1 MRMNNRLPSA
11 VTMATRMPVLVTL
24 TLLTA
29 ACCVGAVASCTDV
42 NGGAI
47 DLSWT
52 VRTTVGAT
60 VTCETAQIQ
69 EIRLW
74 WQGTAPGSVA
84 NSEAWPCSQV
94 HGVTGFSVDSGP
106 TLLWVEPDCTPGMV
120 AAAQTYETPA
130 PVERDV
136 VTDQV
141 VSLNDVVIQV
151 QIFDSCGPGPD
162 ACVCR

>member
-1 MRMNNRLPSA
+1 
-11 VTMATRMPVLVTL
+11 MATRVPSTSFLI
-24 TLLTA
+24 A
-29 ACCVGAVASCTDV
+29 AALCVGAVASCTDV
-42 NGGAI
+42 SGGAI

-84 NSEAWPCSQV
+84 SSQAWPCPDV
-94 HGVTGFSVDSGP
+94 HGVTGFSVAPGT

-120 AAAQTYETPA
+120 AAAPTFETPA
-130 PVERDV
+130 PVEREV
-136 VTDQV
+136 VTDEV

-151 QIFDSCGPGPD
+151 QIFDTCGIGPD